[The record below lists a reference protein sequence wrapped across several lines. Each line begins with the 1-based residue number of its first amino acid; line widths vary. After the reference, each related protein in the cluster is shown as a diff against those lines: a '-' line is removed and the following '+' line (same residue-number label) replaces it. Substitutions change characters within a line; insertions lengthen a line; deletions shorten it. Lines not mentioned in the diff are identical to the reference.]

1 MKPYDPKLNPNKS
14 LEENIENLI
23 AWIRSS
29 NRGTASVLKNITDKL
44 RDISSTEQNLKS
56 LENTIEETLN
66 QIKIALESFSEQTG
80 EDPTENDSTEFQAD
94 VENSFDSIKG
104 QIKHLDDS
112 VREIHEEI
120 RSDITSSMNRLEWD
134 ILAMKSDIATI
145 NSQLRISSQ
154 KVESVDTKEKNIQQ
168 ELTKIREQIICKTEQ
183 DKATI
188 LQIID
193 SLILHLAHEVVEI
206 SGLDL
211 KKQLVSARTQ
221 VYEKTEGL
229 APRFRKMMDNLM
241 ETINDDTLYSPTTLD
256 FILVE
261 GLRFIREIYH
271 SAPVGQHD
279 I

>member
-1 MKPYDPKLNPNKS
+1 MKPYDPKLHPNKS

-44 RDISSTEQNLKS
+44 RDISSTEENLKS
-56 LENTIEETLN
+56 LENTIEGTLD
-66 QIKIALESFSEQTG
+66 QIKIVLESLSEQTG
-80 EDPTENDSTEFQAD
+80 EDSNKNDSSEYQAD
-94 VENSFDSIKG
+94 VEKTFDSIKG

-112 VREIHEEI
+112 IRETHEEI
-120 RSDITSSMNRLEWD
+120 RSDITSSMNKLEWD
-134 ILAMKSDIATI
+134 ILAMKSDIGTI
-145 NSQLRISSQ
+145 NSQLQISSH
-154 KVESVDTKEKNIQQ
+154 KAESVDTSERNIQQ

-211 KKQLVSARTQ
+211 KKQLVNARTQ

-229 APRFRKMMDNLM
+229 APRFRKMMDSLM
-241 ETINDDTLYSPTTLD
+241 ETINDDTLYSQTTLE
-256 FILVE
+256 FMLVE
-261 GLRFIREIYH
+261 GLRYIREIYH
-271 SAPVGQHD
+271 SAPVGQYD